1 MRRPEDWT
9 LVRLLKPFVPA
20 VIIIAVIQVIGV
32 FSQVMAITL
41 LKPMLNQGVYDQD
54 MGSILHYGIILIVLT
69 IISAIVLITTSYMAS
84 KVSMAVSEFLRKN
97 IMEAAVRTENL
108 EALGS
113 TTNTMTCLINDV
125 NFVHRYVF
133 ETLRTYLPMPF
144 LMAVLFW
151 YTYNIN
157 PQIAL
162 ILISTLV
169 VVILLTYLATARI
182 NKLYSTQMEKMDR
195 VNLLLREKMTG
206 ARTIRT
212 YNAYDYENK
221 KFSEAST
228 EFGAMNWKVTLNSY
242 FIPNISTAF
251 MWAFITF
258 MFLAAALDS
267 SETIVP
273 EDIIVFMQYAT
284 YIVSTLVIIPYLC
297 IESPRSR
304 TCFDR
309 INNIIRSAVEEAKEP
324 ASPVITEKQLVVRD
338 LNLIDNLG
346 RKSLDNVNMEIR
358 RGSTVTILGTT
369 TSGVY
374 FLSRII
380 WGFGKPDSG
389 SVTID
394 GMDKTKVD
402 PAVLRERM
410 AFSGNNMNIF
420 RGTLRYNLD
429 PRGRKTDEEIMDV
442 CDRVGL
448 TRMMSGDLDT
458 VIDDETMSGGQRLL
472 VIMARGLLKDAD
484 INVFDDCFFSLDP
497 ETKNLALNAVRE
509 ICRGRTVI
517 FVMHDTST
525 CEISDDI
532 ILMNNGR
539 VEAEGSHQALM
550 DTSELYRSMYVHAKG
565 GQGTWA

>member
-20 VIIIAVIQVIGV
+20 VVIIAVIQVVGV
-32 FSQVMAITL
+32 FSQVLAITL

-54 MGSILHYGIILIVLT
+54 MDDILYYGLILIVLT
-69 IISAIVLITTSYMAS
+69 LISAAVLITTSYLS
-84 KVSMAVSEFLRKN
+84 SRVSMAVSEFLRKN

-108 EALGS
+108 EELGS

-151 YTYNIN
+151 YTYSIN

-162 ILISTLV
+162 ILISTLI
-169 VVILLTYLATARI
+169 VVILLTYFATMRI
-182 NKLYSTQMEKMDR
+182 NKLYITQMEKMDR
-195 VNLLLREKMTG
+195 INLLLREKMSG
-206 ARTIRT
+206 ARTIRS
-212 YNAYDYENK
+212 YRAYDYENEKFK
-221 KFSEAST
+221 KASA
-228 EFGAMNWKVTLNSY
+228 EFGAMNRKVTLNSY

-251 MWAFITF
+251 MWMFIIF
-258 MFLAAALDS
+258 MFLASALDYTD
-267 SETIVP
+267 TIVP

-284 YIVSTLVIIPYLC
+284 YIVSTLAIIPYLC

-309 INNIIRSAVEEAKEP
+309 INNIIRSAVKEEKEP
-324 ASPVITEKQLVVRD
+324 AVPVINERQLVVKD

-402 PAVLRERM
+402 PAALRDRV

-429 PRGRKTDEEIMDV
+429 PRGRKTDEEIKDV

-448 TRMMSGDLDT
+448 TRMMPEDLDT

-472 VIMARGLLKDAD
+472 VIMARGLLKDAE

-497 ETKNLALNAVRE
+497 ETKNLALNAIRE
-509 ICRGRTVI
+509 ICKGKTVI

-550 DTSELYRSMYVHAKG
+550 DSSELYRRMHVHAKG